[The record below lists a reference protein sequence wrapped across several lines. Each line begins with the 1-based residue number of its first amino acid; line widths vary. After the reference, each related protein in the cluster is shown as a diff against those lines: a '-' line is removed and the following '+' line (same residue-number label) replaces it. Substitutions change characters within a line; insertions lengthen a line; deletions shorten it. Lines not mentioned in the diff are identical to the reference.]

1 MKGKYSGQ
9 KRGKPLPV
17 LPCDYFDRPS
27 EPSSFLTIYGYGK
40 DRFGNCLY
48 STSLG
53 ALDEAGVR
61 WHAKKAEGV
70 MIEGPLGELHNVTGV
85 DMDIVLDQGRKIAAR
100 REEEA
105 KLREKYGL
113 YRRV

>member
-1 MKGKYSGQ
+1 MKGKYSSQ

-17 LPCDYFDRPS
+17 IPCDYFDMSS

-40 DRFGNCLY
+40 DMFGNCLY
-48 STSLG
+48 LTSLG

-61 WHAKKAEGV
+61 WHAKTAVEV
-70 MIEGPLGELHNVTGV
+70 MIEGPLGELHDVTGV
-85 DMDIVLDQGRKIAAR
+85 DMDIVLDQARKIATR

-113 YRRV
+113 CRRV